1 MKGKELDA
9 RLVVHHTIFLPHNP
23 SKDRQTG
30 HWRSERNGPG
40 MNWFFLYMVCF
51 LNLEEQTQRRN
62 GSN

>member
-1 MKGKELDA
+1 MKGKVLDA

-40 MNWFFLYMVCF
+40 MNWFFYTW
-51 LNLEEQTQRRN
+51 NLIRAISPLDAKEK
-62 GSN
+62 

>member
-40 MNWFFLYMVCF
+40 MNWFFFIHGL
-51 LNLEEQTQRRN
+51 LSKSGGADAKEKWL
-62 GSN
+62 